1 MEAATP
7 QAPAGNGAL
16 RPDQLALGNLT
27 LDSGVFLVR
36 IANRPVELS
45 YYEFE
50 LMRVLAAQPD
60 RIIPYDGITS
70 ALWGASGH
78 SKTRRLQVLVHR
90 LRSKLSGSHPYSIE
104 TVRGRGYGLVAKL
117 RTAS

>member
-1 MEAATP
+1 MEAAPSQP
-7 QAPAGNGAL
+7 QSNGGAAAG
-16 RPDQLALGNLT
+16 RPDELSLGNLT
-27 LDSGVFLVR
+27 VDSGVFLVR

-70 ALWGASGH
+70 SLLSNVAVRSGEILAS
-78 SKTRRLQVLVHR
+78 VLTNTPVPV
-90 LRSKLSGSHPYSIE
+90 L
-104 TVRGRGYGLVAKL
+104 A
-117 RTAS
+117 TA